1 MGEKMREVNEALYKL
16 ELLYLDYVNNFIT
29 VKRFAEFYGISEK
42 KALSLIDIGNDI
54 NLSGVRN
61 E

>member
-1 MGEKMREVNEALYKL
+1 VREINEALYKL
-16 ELLYLDYVNNFIT
+16 ESFYLDYVNNFIT

-42 KALSLIDIGNDI
+42 RALSLIDIGNEI

>member
-1 MGEKMREVNEALYKL
+1 MREINEALYKL
-16 ELLYLDYVNNFIT
+16 ESFYLDYVNNFIT

-42 KALSLIDIGNDI
+42 RALSLIDIGNEI
-54 NLSGVRN
+54 NLNLNGVRD

>member
-1 MGEKMREVNEALYKL
+1 VREINEALYKL
-16 ELLYLDYVNNFIT
+16 ESFYLDYVNNFIT

-42 KALSLIDIGNDI
+42 RALSLIDIGNEI
-54 NLSGVRN
+54 NLNLNGVRD

>member
-1 MGEKMREVNEALYKL
+1 MREINDALYKL
-16 ELLYLDYVNNFIT
+16 ELFYLDYVNNFIT

-42 KALSLIDIGNDI
+42 RALSLIDIGNEI

>member
-1 MGEKMREVNEALYKL
+1 MREVNEALYKL
-16 ELLYLDYVNNFIT
+16 ELFYLDYVNNFIT

-42 KALSLIDIGNDI
+42 RALSLIDIGNEI
-54 NLSGVRN
+54 NLNLNGVRD

>member
-1 MGEKMREVNEALYKL
+1 MREVNEALYKL
-16 ELLYLDYVNNFIT
+16 ELFYLDYVNNFIT

-42 KALSLIDIGNDI
+42 KALSLIDIGNEI
-54 NLSGVRN
+54 NLNLNGVRD

>member
-1 MGEKMREVNEALYKL
+1 MREINEALYKL
-16 ELLYLDYVNNFIT
+16 ESFYLDYVNNFIT

-42 KALSLIDIGNDI
+42 RALSLIDIGNEI
-54 NLSGVRN
+54 NLSGVRD